1 MARAPAPEH
10 PRVGYTLTGVNCGA
24 SAGVPGGM
32 TVSTDHTNAVNGAAR
47 PENAKPVTIQLRDD
61 VLQRLKIVAILQDT
75 SVGELLADAAAALV
89 KRDLKK
95 LLGKLE
101 P

>member
-1 MARAPAPEH
+1 
-10 PRVGYTLTGVNCGA
+10 
-24 SAGVPGGM
+24 M
-32 TVSTDHTNAVNGAAR
+32 TDSTDHSSISNGFSR
-47 PENAKPVTIQLRDD
+47 SENSKPVTIQVRDD

-75 SVGELLADAAAALV
+75 SVGELLADAASALV

>member
-1 MARAPAPEH
+1 
-10 PRVGYTLTGVNCGA
+10 
-24 SAGVPGGM
+24 M
-32 TVSTDHTNAVNGAAR
+32 TASTDHTTNGNSAPR
-47 PENAKPVTIQLRDD
+47 PENSKPITIQLRDD

-75 SVGELLADAAAALV
+75 SVGELLAEAAATLV

-95 LLGKLE
+95 LLSKLE

>member
-1 MARAPAPEH
+1 
-10 PRVGYTLTGVNCGA
+10 
-24 SAGVPGGM
+24 M
-32 TVSTDHTNAVNGAAR
+32 TAAIDQTNGAPRA
-47 PENAKPVTIQLRDD
+47 ENSKPITIQLRDD

-75 SVGELLADAAAALV
+75 SVGELLADAAAVLV

>member
-1 MARAPAPEH
+1 MTESIDLTASNGNGVARA
-10 PRVGYTLTGVNCGA
+10 
-24 SAGVPGGM
+24 
-32 TVSTDHTNAVNGAAR
+32 
-47 PENAKPVTIQLRDD
+47 ENSKPVTIQLRDD
-61 VLQRLKIVAILQDT
+61 VLRRLKILAILQET
-75 SVGELLADAAAALV
+75 SVGELLADAAAGLI

>member
-1 MARAPAPEH
+1 MTTPADAAAA
-10 PRVGYTLTGVNCGA
+10 NA
-24 SAGVPGGM
+24 SL
-32 TVSTDHTNAVNGAAR
+32 R
-47 PENAKPVTIQLRDD
+47 PENSKPVTIQLRDD
-61 VLQRLKIVAILQDT
+61 VLQKLKIVAILQET
-75 SVGELLADAAAALV
+75 SVSELLADAAASLV

>member
-1 MARAPAPEH
+1 
-10 PRVGYTLTGVNCGA
+10 
-24 SAGVPGGM
+24 M
-32 TVSTDHTNAVNGAAR
+32 TASTDHTTNGTGTTR
-47 PENAKPVTIQLRDD
+47 PENSKPITIQLRDD

-75 SVGELLADAAAALV
+75 SVGELLADAAATLV

>member
-1 MARAPAPEH
+1 
-10 PRVGYTLTGVNCGA
+10 
-24 SAGVPGGM
+24 M
-32 TVSTDHTNAVNGAAR
+32 TASTDHTTNGNGTTR
-47 PENAKPVTIQLRDD
+47 PETSKPITIQLRDD

>member
-1 MARAPAPEH
+1 MTAPTDP
-10 PRVGYTLTGVNCGA
+10 TTTG
-24 SAGVPGGM
+24 
-32 TVSTDHTNAVNGAAR
+32 NGAPR
-47 PENAKPVTIQLRDD
+47 PENSKPVTIQLRDD

>member
-1 MARAPAPEH
+1 MTESTDRAPS
-10 PRVGYTLTGVNCGA
+10 G
-24 SAGVPGGM
+24 
-32 TVSTDHTNAVNGAAR
+32 NGLVR
-47 PENAKPVTIQLRDD
+47 PDNSKPVTIQLRDD
-61 VLQRLKIVAILQDT
+61 VLQRLKILAILQET
-75 SVGELLADAAAALV
+75 SVGELLADAASGLI